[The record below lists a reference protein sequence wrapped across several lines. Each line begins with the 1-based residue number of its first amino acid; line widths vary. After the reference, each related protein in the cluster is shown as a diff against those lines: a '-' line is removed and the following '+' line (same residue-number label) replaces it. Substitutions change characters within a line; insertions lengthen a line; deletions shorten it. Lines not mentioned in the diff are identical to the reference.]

1 MDAATRQRDL
11 QRIGQAHADLVTH
24 LDDLVGSMG
33 ADPALPSL
41 LPGWTRGHVLTH
53 IARNADSFVRV
64 LVAAERGQVV
74 SQYEGGY
81 EGRAADIERGAARDW
96 LTLVDDV
103 QTSGAEL
110 EACIAG
116 QSRWDLALTGVTG
129 ESTPHVEL
137 PFRRWRE
144 VLVHHADIGDA
155 GFTAEQWPDEYVREE
170 LSRMEMLWNARR
182 PMGATGLPALAL
194 QAPPTRRLEWLL
206 GRAEIDGLEP
216 AGVY

>member
-1 MDAATRQRDL
+1 MR
-11 QRIGQAHADLVTH
+11 H
-24 LDDLVGSMG
+24 LDYLVGTEG
-33 ADPALPSL
+33 ADPSLPSL

-64 LVAAERGQVV
+64 LDAAERGEEV

-81 EGRAADIERGAARDW
+81 ESRGADIERGAGRDW
-96 LTLVDDV
+96 LTLVADV
-103 QTSGAEL
+103 QASAAAL

-116 QSRWDLALTGVTG
+116 QRRWDLALVTVTG

-144 VLVHHADIGDA
+144 VLVHHADVGDA
-155 GFTAEQWPDEYVREE
+155 GFTAEQWPAEYVREE
-170 LSRMEMLWNARR
+170 LRRMEMLWSARR

-194 QAPPTRRLEWLL
+194 HAPPTRRLQWLL
-206 GRAEIDGLEP
+206 GRADIDGLGP